1 MNDDELVR
9 RLLAEARHDEPM
21 PADVADRLDA
31 VLAELGAERSEGE
44 PDPAVSSLAA
54 RRATRG
60 RAWTRVGLV
69 AAAAAVVGGV
79 AVGQFLTTSS
89 PDASQSSTDGS
100 AGGSVREDS
109 LTEGGSLAVDPRL
122 ADAYSEQGWRPVS
135 SQRLAADVR
144 ALVAGLPPAD
154 ADSGSD
160 SGSDSR
166 SNSGSPGALLDLR
179 AACAPAAWGPGE
191 LVPVM
196 LDGTPAVLAVRPP
209 DGSQRRAD
217 LLACGT
223 GELLASVP
231 VRQR

>member
-31 VLAELGAERSEGE
+31 VLAQLGAERAEGE

-79 AVGQFLTTSS
+79 AVGQFLATSS
-89 PDASQSSTDGS
+89 PDASQSSMDGS
-100 AGGSVREDS
+100 AGGSAREDR

-122 ADAYSEQGWRPVS
+122 ADAYSEYGWRPVS
-135 SQRLAADVR
+135 SERLAADVR
-144 ALVAGLPPAD
+144 ALVAGLPPTDAD
-154 ADSGSD
+154 AGSD
-160 SGSDSR
+160 A
-166 SNSGSPGALLDLR
+166 GSPGALLDLR

-191 LVPVM
+191 LVPVL
-196 LDGTPAVLAVRPP
+196 LDGTPAVLAVRPA
-209 DGSQRRAD
+209 DGAQRRVD